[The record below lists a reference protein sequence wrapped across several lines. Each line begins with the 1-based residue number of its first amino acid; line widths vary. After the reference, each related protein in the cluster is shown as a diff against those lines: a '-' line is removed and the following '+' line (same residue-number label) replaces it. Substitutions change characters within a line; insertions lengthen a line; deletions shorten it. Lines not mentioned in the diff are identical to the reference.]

1 VREGQAQS
9 REPCAEATGFYAI
22 KRPPLPE
29 RTVPPHR
36 GDTDAGPLAA
46 AFVEGCTVAER

>member
-22 KRPPLPE
+22 KRPPPS
-29 RTVPPHR
+29 RANSPPHR